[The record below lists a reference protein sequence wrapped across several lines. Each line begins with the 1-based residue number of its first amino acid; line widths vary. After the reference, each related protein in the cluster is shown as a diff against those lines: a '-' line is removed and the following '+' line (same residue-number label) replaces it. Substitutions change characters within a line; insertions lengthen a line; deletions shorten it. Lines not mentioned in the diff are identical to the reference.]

1 MLTTIKYFDDGKQ
14 KLSSWEA
21 SIDTDLDT
29 PGIVGYGN
37 LNVTCYGET
46 KQEAYKNL
54 VTVMKYTSDIMLQFE
69 GMNDEIDDRNEEW

>member
-29 PGIVGYGN
+29 PNIVGYGN
-37 LNVTCYGET
+37 LSITCYGES
-46 KQEAYKNL
+46 KKEAYENL
-54 VTVMKYTSDIMLQFE
+54 ITVMKYVSDIILQFE
-69 GMNDEIDDRNEEW
+69 DTDDEIDDRNEEW